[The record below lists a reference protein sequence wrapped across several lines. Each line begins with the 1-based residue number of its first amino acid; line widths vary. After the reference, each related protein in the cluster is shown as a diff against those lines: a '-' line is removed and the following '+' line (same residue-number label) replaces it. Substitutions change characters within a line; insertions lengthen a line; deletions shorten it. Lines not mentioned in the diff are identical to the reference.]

1 MKVILQNEQYSR
13 VITFKDSD
21 IDLTHDDGIWDMYVR
36 AEFAGIPVD
45 VYITGDLTDGECPGI
60 DYTAPVRVEAY
71 EKESDTN
78 LFECRSPIVQDEYSL
93 DLQPAI
99 PEELIRQMAQI
110 AVPIILDT
118 RFLRDFSL
126 HDSDFVRRTDAKHPF
141 LWLVRENGTSLY
153 DLTRKDSAD
162 GFRYTMEQYRD
173 ECCLFHYDGG
183 YLRPIMPTAANEILN
198 KFEIL

>member
-21 IDLTHDDGIWDMYVR
+21 IDLTHYDGIWDMYVR
-36 AEFAGIPVD
+36 TEFAGIPVD
-45 VYITGDLTDGECPGI
+45 VCITGDLTDGECPGI

-71 EKESDTN
+71 KKESDTN
-78 LFECRSPIVQDEYSL
+78 LFECRSPIVQDEYSRE
-93 DLQPAI
+93 LQSAT

-110 AVPIILDT
+110 AVPIILGT

-126 HDSDFVRRTDAKHPF
+126 HDSDFVKRTDAKHPF

-173 ECCLFHYDGG
+173 ECYLFHYNGY
-183 YLRPIMPTAANEILN
+183 YLRPIITKDALSMLDKLT
-198 KFEIL
+198 K